1 MATVHPARGQVDDN
15 RRSLWLIVLIFVAV
29 HGLLIVHDLTTADA
43 FLQGD
48 RAGIRLEKILYLLRG
63 WDAENPF
70 QYLTVDSEHGS
81 SFVERLVELGSPG
94 DYVLHAALYGLGGST
109 AVIAVQLVLALLSTL
124 CVFWLAGLVGLT
136 RRIAVIAAIVYAL
149 LPGSLMQPHTLVS
162 EALYNPL
169 VVIALTLIVRNVE
182 ADFRNDLFCLA
193 LALLAVAIFVRLQ
206 LLLFPLVLAAILV
219 CSDRSRTLGRTAPI
233 LLICFVLPLA
243 WMLLLYGQTGEVS
256 MGSSDNSLGRNLF
269 ETSRRLAAIG
279 GFPFDPS
286 AYPSE
291 EMPLSVF
298 ASAVVEHPA
307 PYVRMK
313 ASDVANQ
320 FLNPGVN
327 AFAGHYLGVLDTAQ
341 DWTYWKQIRDKEGL
355 WGLIREI
362 VRWGPAFALTFL
374 GAVVVWGLFLAC
386 MAVGL
391 IVFLRADRP
400 SAASKAI
407 LLGYLAYGAAIVHV
421 SSGVRWTHR
430 TSIEFVMVL
439 LFAAGLEGISRW
451 RARS

>member
-1 MATVHPARGQVDDN
+1 
-15 RRSLWLIVLIFVAV
+15 
-29 HGLLIVHDLTTADA
+29 
-43 FLQGD
+43 
-48 RAGIRLEKILYLLRG
+48 
-63 WDAENPF
+63 
-70 QYLTVDSEHGS
+70 
-81 SFVERLVELGSPG
+81 
-94 DYVLHAALYGLGGST
+94 
-109 AVIAVQLVLALLSTL
+109 
-124 CVFWLAGLVGLT
+124 
-136 RRIAVIAAIVYAL
+136 
-149 LPGSLMQPHTLVS
+149 
-162 EALYNPL
+162 

-182 ADFRNDLFCLA
+182 VEFRSDLFCLA
-193 LALLAVAIFVRLQ
+193 LAVMAMAIFVRLQ

-219 CSDRSRTLGRTAPI
+219 WADRRRTLARAAPI

-243 WMLLLYGQTGEVS
+243 WMLLLYGHTGEFS

-269 ETSRRLAAIG
+269 ETSRRLAGIG

-286 AYPSE
+286 AYPSG
-291 EMPLSVF
+291 EMPLSAF

-313 ASDVANQ
+313 ASDMANQ

-327 AFAGHYLGVLDTAQ
+327 AFAGHYLGILDTAQ

-362 VRWGPAFALTFL
+362 VRWGPAFALTFFVATL
-374 GAVVVWGLFLAC
+374 AWGLFLAG

-391 IVFLRADRP
+391 VDFLRADRP
-400 SAASKAI
+400 STASKAI